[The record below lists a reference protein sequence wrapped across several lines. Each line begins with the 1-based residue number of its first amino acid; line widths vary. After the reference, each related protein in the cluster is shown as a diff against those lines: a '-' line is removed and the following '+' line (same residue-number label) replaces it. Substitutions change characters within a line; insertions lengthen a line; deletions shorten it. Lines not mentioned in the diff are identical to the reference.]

1 MSSDAFDTFDPDRV
15 STITF
20 DSYSTIVDVASAAEA
35 LEPYVDDPEAAAT
48 LWRSHS
54 LFYTMEA
61 NFIGEYEPFY
71 ELNRHAA
78 TYALETFG
86 ADVDEATRD
95 EITSI
100 YHDLHVF
107 EDVREGMERLSSE
120 YDLYVVSNG
129 NPEMLSTMVETADIG
144 GLIEDTVSAEEV
156 ETFKPDAEIYRHAA
170 ARTGTPI
177 EEIAHVSAG
186 WFDVHGSA
194 SAGMQAVWV
203 NRDGGPW
210 TPYGPEPDLEIASF
224 GELADELGC

>member
-1 MSSDAFDTFDPDRV
+1 VSTPTDSFDPDRV
-15 STITF
+15 GTITF

-35 LEPYVDDPEAAAT
+35 LEPYVEDPEAAAT
-48 LWRSHS
+48 LWRHHS

-61 NFIGEYEPFY
+61 NFLDEYEHFY

-78 TYALETFG
+78 AYALGTYG
-86 ADVDEATRD
+86 ADVSEEELA
-95 EITSI
+95 EVTSV

-107 EDVREGMERLSSE
+107 EDVREGMERLAAE

-129 NPEMLSTMVETADIG
+129 NPEMLSTMVEAAAIG
-144 GLIEDTVSAEEV
+144 GLIEDTVSAAEV

-177 EEIAHVSAG
+177 DRIAHVSAG
-186 WFDVHGSA
+186 WFDVHGA
-194 SAGMQAVWV
+194 AAAGMQAVWV
-203 NRDGGPW
+203 DRENGVW

-224 GELADELGC
+224 HDLADRLGC